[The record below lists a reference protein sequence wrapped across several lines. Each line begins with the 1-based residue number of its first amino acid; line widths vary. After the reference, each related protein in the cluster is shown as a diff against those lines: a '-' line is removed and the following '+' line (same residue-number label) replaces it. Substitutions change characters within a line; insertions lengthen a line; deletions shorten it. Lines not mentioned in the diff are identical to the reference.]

1 MVDLRLTLCYIPK
14 KDKTWDFHQNT
25 LNTEWIQIFCSVLNN
40 TWYAFKD
47 NTNKDVIIDDADVLG
62 YGGVSDDDHLSITS
76 GGSNASDGGVTI
88 TTWRHLDIA
97 DKQ

>member
-1 MVDLRLTLCYIPK
+1 M
-14 KDKTWDFHQNT
+14 NT
-25 LNTEWIQIFCSVLNN
+25 ICKNN
-40 TWYAFKD
+40 SNYKNF
-47 NTNKDVIIDDADVLG
+47 VDDADVLG

-88 TTWRHLDIA
+88 TTWRHLNIA

>member
-1 MVDLRLTLCYIPK
+1 MLYPK
-14 KDKTWDFHQNT
+14 KGQN
-25 LNTEWIQIFCSVLNN
+25 LRFPSKHFNTKWIQIFCSVLNI
-40 TWYAFKD
+40 TQYTFED
-47 NTNKDVIIDDADVLG
+47 NTNNDDIVDDADVLG

-88 TTWRHLDIA
+88 TTWRHLNIA